1 MAIPFIS
8 ICIPAYRR
16 VVYLQRLLESIKNQT
31 FTDFEV
37 IISDDS
43 PDDSV
48 RSLVDRYAGLNIR
61 YFHNSIALGTP
72 ANWNYAI
79 HKASGEWIKLIHD
92 DDWLADENSLKTFA
106 EQTRHKRKF
115 IFSAYSNQFEG
126 AHTAEERKF
135 FPRSWRNRIVRQP
148 MTLLAYNVIGPPS
161 VIMVHHSIKERYD
174 ENLKWRVDMEYYI
187 RLLEGLGEYDYID
200 KILVHVGVSE
210 SQVTQSCIY
219 RPSVEL
225 PEGKVLLEKHG
236 LWRLQ
241 NILVYDAWWRL
252 LRNMNIR
259 TPEQLTEFAPGEW
272 PETILRMLKDLSR
285 LPDSRLKNGFFS
297 KTFMFASYLRNRS
310 SIPKKQ

>member
-1 MAIPFIS
+1 MLKPFIS

-43 PDDSV
+43 PDESV
-48 RSLVDRYAGLNIR
+48 RSLVDRYTGLNIR
-61 YFHNSIALGTP
+61 YFQNSPALGTP
-72 ANWNYAI
+72 ANWNSAI
-79 HKASGEWIKLIHD
+79 RKASGEWIKLIHD
-92 DDWLADENSLKTFA
+92 DDWLADENSLKAFA
-106 EQTRHKRKF
+106 ERARQHKKF
-115 IFSAYSNQFEG
+115 IFSAYSNQIEG
-126 AHTAEERKF
+126 THTAEQRKF
-135 FPRSWRNRIVRQP
+135 FPQSWRNRIIRQP

-161 VIMVHHSIKERYD
+161 VIMVHHSVKELYD

-187 RLLEGLGEYDYID
+187 RLLESLGEYDYID

-219 RPSVEL
+219 QPSVEL
-225 PEGKVLLEKHG
+225 PEGKRLLEKHG
-236 LWRLQ
+236 VWRLK

-252 LRNMNIR
+252 LRNMGIR
-259 TPEQLTEFAPGEW
+259 TPEQLTEFASGEW

-285 LPDSRLKNGFFS
+285 HPDSRLKNGYFS
-297 KTFMFASYLRNRS
+297 KAFMFVSYLRNRF